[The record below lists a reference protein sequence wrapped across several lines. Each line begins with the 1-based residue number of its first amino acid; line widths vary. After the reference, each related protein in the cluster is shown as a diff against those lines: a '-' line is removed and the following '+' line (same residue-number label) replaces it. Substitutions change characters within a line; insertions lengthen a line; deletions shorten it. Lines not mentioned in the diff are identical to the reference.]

1 MQLFEI
7 ENANEFMGSLFVK
20 DWLDAMEVVEAE
32 ITTFFHIKMDGR
44 RRLEWYDG
52 AEQEQNSRRF
62 GEFITW
68 KEYKQQAYQMIK
80 GKKVPS
86 MFRLVLRMPKKGMER
101 LASVSTDL
109 LPSDIQ
115 GAYLNIKY
123 EKKQLSIVT
132 GVSIT
137 KFSMD
142 KSIER
147 EWDMQV
153 EVQLK
158 KKGFVP

>member
-44 RRLEWYDG
+44 RRFEWYDS
-52 AEQEQNSRRF
+52 AEQEQNSGQF

-68 KEYKQQAYQMIK
+68 KEYKQQAYQIIK

-86 MFRLVLRMPKKGMER
+86 LFRLVLRMPKKGMER
-101 LASVSTDL
+101 LASVSMDL

-153 EVQLK
+153 EAQLK
-158 KKGFVP
+158 KRGLF